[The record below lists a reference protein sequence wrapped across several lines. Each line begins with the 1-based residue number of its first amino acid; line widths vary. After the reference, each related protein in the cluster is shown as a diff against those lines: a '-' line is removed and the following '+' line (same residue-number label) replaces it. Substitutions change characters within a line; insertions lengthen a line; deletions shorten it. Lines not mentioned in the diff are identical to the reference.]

1 MKSATVASHSSLL
14 TLSDIRK
21 YCINCTLHCV
31 LLIRPKKL
39 ENCLLCDSLT
49 YSTHIVRT
57 RNTSHQNHTIF
68 EDEYFS
74 NPVLLRNYCTV
85 TSKLKEEEMQKMPQ
99 IFTAVKYTY
108 HC

>member
-1 MKSATVASHSSLL
+1 MKSATVASHSNLP
-14 TLSDIRK
+14 TLSDIR
-21 YCINCTLHCV
+21 INCTLHCV
-31 LLIRPKKL
+31 LLRPKKL

-74 NPVLLRNYCTV
+74 NSILLRNYCTV